1 MRPEPSEE
9 TKRALDRSPV
19 HVVQMPRAGA
29 DEETSSMDEERG
41 SASTGGCSRAP
52 ICPVCHGPVVARVEG
67 PDDAKED
74 CDGSESVER
83 HGSSGIG
90 FLPVAD
96 LQIAVLIEFTI
107 GVISR
112 VARPILGM
120 QLEAVELLDVSRQ
133 EELRRD
139 YNVTGG
145 FVVNQVNVDSTAE
158 TLGIRRGDVIVF
170 QDTDSC
176 TSPQYGLYMFTHTE
190 QLENYLLSLGWGYLQ
205 GIRLTADLKVE
216 VHNLM
221 DSYRESITFPL
232 QFSDASRR
240 VD

>member
-1 MRPEPSEE
+1 MIDHDGNFVAI
-9 TKRALDRSPV
+9 ALVNNPSPV
-19 HVVQMPRAGA
+19 VIPV
-29 DEETSSMDEERG
+29 
-41 SASTGGCSRAP
+41 STIRTC
-52 ICPVCHGPVVARVEG
+52 I
-67 PDDAKED
+67 DMW
-74 CDGSESVER
+74 
-83 HGSSGIG
+83 
-90 FLPVAD
+90 
-96 LQIAVLIEFTI
+96 LQF
-107 GVISR
+107 SR

-133 EELRRD
+133 EELRCD
-139 YNVTGG
+139 YSVTGG

-176 TSPQYGLYMFTHTE
+176 TSP